1 MRVFARPEDLTLL
14 VRDVFGTHRR
24 LVTLDRLTG
33 GTMKGVYRLSLDDGF
48 RAVLYVWHQDENYWP
63 VVDGDGGFG
72 DSHGLAAF
80 EAVHA
85 VYAQAGVRTVR
96 IYLADHTRRYHPAEI
111 AVVEDLRG
119 ELSELCQDP
128 AAVAPALAE
137 LRAHLEAMRAHRR
150 TEHGRIAHLAEGRR
164 PADPPERRAY
174 VQGQADLAEAARVVP
189 EVAAVRDR
197 AAELLDE
204 RAAAVSPR
212 TSWSLIHGELD
223 DGHVM
228 VAPDGGLVL
237 VDIEGSQFG
246 DVEDEHYF
254 LNLRFGDDRYAHLR
268 LEDLDKNRTRLYQLT
283 RTLSL
288 IAGPMRLVDTDFPNR
303 EYMRQIA
310 RWNTE
315 RLLKLTATAVP

>member
-1 MRVFARPEDLTLL
+1 MRTFVRPEDLTLL
-14 VRDVFGTHRR
+14 VRDVFGADRR
-24 LVTLDRLTG
+24 LVILDRLTG
-33 GTMKGVYRLSLDDGF
+33 GTKKGVYRLTLDDGY
-48 RAVLYVWHQDENYWP
+48 RAVLYVWHQNENYWP
-63 VVDGDGGFG
+63 VVDDGGEFG
-72 DSHGLAAF
+72 DPHGLAAF

-96 IYLADHTRRYHPAEI
+96 IYLADRTRRYYPADI
-111 AVVEDLRG
+111 ALVEDLRG

-128 AAVAPALAE
+128 AAMAPALAE

-150 TEHGRIAHLAEGRR
+150 TDHGRIAHLAEGRR
-164 PADPPERRAY
+164 PADLPERRAY
-174 VQGQADLAEAARVVP
+174 VQGHADLAEAAGVVP
-189 EVAAVRDR
+189 DVAAVRDR

-228 VAPDGGLVL
+228 VAQDGSLVM
-237 VDIEGSQFG
+237 VDIEGSMFG

-254 LNLRFGDDRYAHLR
+254 LSLRFGDDRYAHLR
-268 LEDLDKNRTRLYQLT
+268 LENLDEHRTRLYQLT

-303 EYMRQIA
+303 DYMRQIA
-310 RWNTE
+310 QWNTE
-315 RLLKLTATAVP
+315 RLLALIP